1 MKITTE
7 TNTYSAFNLVATR
20 NEYDALPPV
29 DTLQIDFAPVNINP
43 DRLAIASYL
52 AFGAYCSG
60 GFELNVKFSPAA
72 AEAIEQDA
80 KPVQLRPAPIEYY
93 PKALAIG
100 MGEAAVSFSLPGESH
115 KACIAVLPSDKY
127 NGLITGHNQLIISS
141 NAFFLDAVAQNAYS
155 IRARLAVAVL
165 FAEDLGIDTLTVDG
179 STIDTTER
187 QSLVRLL
194 TACRLGLTF
203 S

>member
-7 TNTYSAFNLVATR
+7 TNTYSPFNLVATR

-29 DTLQIDFAPVNINP
+29 NTLQIDFAPVSINP

-60 GFELNVKFSPAA
+60 GFELSVKFSPAA

-93 PKALAIG
+93 PKALAVG
-100 MGEAAVSFSLPGESH
+100 MGEATVSFSLPGESQE
-115 KACIAVLPSDKY
+115 ACLVVLPSDKY
-127 NGLITGHNQLIISS
+127 NGLMTGHNKLLVSS
-141 NAFFLDAVAQNAYS
+141 NAFFLDAAAQNPHS

-179 STIDTTER
+179 HNIDAAER

-194 TACRLGLTF
+194 SACRLGLSF